1 MECLPRFEGFVW
13 SNNAREVLS
22 SVTNLPCDKTLLY
35 MNHDDLLRGYGE
47 FNYKVSTKY
56 WDDMV
61 KKASLFGEKRSG
73 KYDVDVFID
82 LARRELDRLGIIRNF
97 IFRLLITNP
106 KIIKRLSTD
115 ILDTLFKV
123 KLSGNNAQSK
133 RVSLIYDREKS
144 KLSKV
149 ATTNPS
155 ESSYEKNDDGV
166 VKMSSTSSQPS
177 GLRKSESA
185 GILTE
190 ESLQILEKYYG
201 FDDTMVVPAK
211 AHRESVDDVPTVM
224 DTQDSTMIEEVVLR
238 LEIMKSSI
246 DHHIAALNV
255 QGQKSSLTEEDIR
268 KALGAAKRTGIPQL
282 KSIDE
287 EYILSLF
294 GIIPA
299 TADLYTVPPIED
311 SIVLDLSNAPA
322 NAPIESGNPSQ
333 ASVMIADF
341 VTDGDLVG
349 SQIEEQFSAIK
360 DSPTCSGSF
369 RKKLKM

>member
-1 MECLPRFEGFVW
+1 MW
-13 SNNAREVLS
+13 SNNAREALS

-73 KYDVDVFID
+73 KYDVDVFND

-155 ESSYEKNDDGV
+155 ESNYEKNDDGV

-177 GLRKSESA
+177 SLRKSESA

-268 KALGAAKRTGIPQL
+268 EALGAAKRTGIPQL

-287 EYILSLF
+287 EYILYLF